1 MQKFTLHKLEKNNE
15 IFNNSIC
22 SDNLYNTNVFCKWW
36 PPFDRLYD
44 QEQKPVVKLI
54 SQDAKNVDN
63 RKLCLINVAQNK
75 VQKKLC

>member
-1 MQKFTLHKLEKNNE
+1 MRYLIIVFVLTIFT
-15 IFNNSIC
+15 IPTSFASGG
-22 SDNLYNTNVFCKWW
+22 